1 MAQHAEPRRH
11 PADAPA
17 PLHEA
22 AHATTPSTST
32 SPCATL
38 PPLCYPRLRELFVEY
53 ASLGGQGRQ
62 RLEELDSA
70 RWYKLCKV
78 GECVSVCL
86 WVALVAL
93 LAAL

>member
-1 MAQHAEPRRH
+1 M
-11 PADAPA
+11 
-17 PLHEA
+17 
-22 AHATTPSTST
+22 
-32 SPCATL
+32 
-38 PPLCYPRLRELFVEY
+38 EY